1 MPPMITQIQPSSR
14 HNHPFCGGYSRA
26 PGDSTRG
33 VVFMV
38 LLCPPISIHIRP
50 SSRHHHPFCGGC
62 SRAPGDPTRGW
73 FLRCFY
79 VRPSASI
86 FGLLHGTT
94 TPSVEGILVPLVM
107 LMLPGPQHPDSALL
121 LAAPPPPAPL
131 LSWRFKHFDTL
142 TFFPS
147 LFSLLLLL
155 LLLLLLQHTCASLR
169 MFHCYPWAPLGV

>member
-1 MPPMITQIQPSSR
+1 M
-14 HNHPFCGGYSRA
+14 
-26 PGDSTRG
+26 
-33 VVFMV
+33 
-38 LLCPPISIHIRP
+38 
-50 SSRHHHPFCGGC
+50 
-62 SRAPGDPTRGW
+62 
-73 FLRCFY
+73 
-79 VRPSASI
+79 
-86 FGLLHGTT
+86 
-94 TPSVEGILVPLVM
+94 PLVM